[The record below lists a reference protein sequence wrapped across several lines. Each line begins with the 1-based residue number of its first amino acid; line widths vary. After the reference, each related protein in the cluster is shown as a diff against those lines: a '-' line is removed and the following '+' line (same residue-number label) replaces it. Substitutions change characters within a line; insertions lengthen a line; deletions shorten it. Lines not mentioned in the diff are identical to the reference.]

1 MDLGISGKKAIICA
15 SSRGLGKACAHDLAK
30 EGVEIFINGTN
41 EENLKKTE
49 LEFKDK
55 GFKVQSVLG
64 AMEDSITR
72 EALLNLCPDPDI
84 LINNSG
90 GPPPGNFFDWTEEDF
105 LSAIKSNFTQSALL
119 MQSVIPKMKDKKF
132 GRIVNIT
139 SAMVKNPHLIMGLS
153 TSARSGL
160 HGLSKALSREVAQF
174 NITIN
179 NLLPERIDTDR
190 QTQMLNLQAKL
201 TGTSYEESRRSLE
214 ETLSAKRMGTA
225 EEFSGICTFLCS
237 QQAAYISGQNISVDG
252 GNSTNLI

>member
-1 MDLGISGKKAIICA
+1 
-15 SSRGLGKACAHDLAK
+15 
-30 EGVEIFINGTN
+30 
-41 EENLKKTE
+41 
-49 LEFKDK
+49 
-55 GFKVQSVLG
+55 
-64 AMEDSITR
+64 
-72 EALLNLCPDPDI
+72 
-84 LINNSG
+84 
-90 GPPPGNFFDWTEEDF
+90 
-105 LSAIKSNFTQSALL
+105 
-119 MQSVIPKMKDKKF
+119 MKDKKF

-201 TGTSYEESRRSLE
+201 TGKSYEESRRSLE